1 MPKRPV
7 PEQCGPAPKR
17 QKQHGQNA
25 GDAFLHARKMLPVWK
40 HKKQIQEQ
48 LRKTNAL
55 LIAGATGSGK
65 STQVPQFLFQE
76 EWCQRKT
83 VKLEGRLVGIGGM
96 IAITQPRRVAATTL
110 AHRVAQEAGTP
121 LRQSVKGLVGYSVR
135 FDHYLPRGAKIKF
148 LTEGMLLQEMIRDPH
163 LRQYSAI
170 VVDEIHER
178 SLDVDL
184 LSGFLRQILHGD
196 KRGRGGIPLKVIIMS
211 ATADVEGIQDF
222 FGDRGDGT
230 KLSVEVVNVEGR
242 QHPVEVTYS
251 LQRVPRDQVKEAIT
265 KRVFQINQS
274 EPLPGDILAF
284 MTGQEEI
291 EACQK
296 LIEGCAMTLPKDVP
310 SVRVFPLYGQLSI
323 EAQAEAFGPVKEKM
337 TRKVVLATN
346 IAETSVTVPGVRYV
360 IDCGDAK
367 VKLFEPAMN
376 VESLRAV
383 PISKS
388 SVIQRTGR
396 AGREAPGKC
405 YRLYT
410 REEHGKFMDITLP
423 EIIRIDVI
431 GAILTMKVHG
441 INDIYSFP
449 LMDPPDPLSTE
460 KALLQLHFMRALS
473 DTTGEITDI
482 GRKMA
487 LFPVTAPV
495 SRVLLAAADPENHCL
510 LEAIDI
516 ISCLTGGETVFSQ
529 VRLEEEAEDVEE
541 LRKELFRREGD
552 LLTYLTTMQAY
563 AAENTDRVGWCR
575 ARRINLRTM
584 HQALKIR
591 KQLRHLCKD
600 MCMLDDIPRDPQP
613 FAPATPHRA
622 EVLLKCF
629 LTGFAFKT
637 ALLAPDKSYVTVQGR
652 HHVAIHPSSVLRG
665 EKKEAIMYMEH
676 IVTTKSYVK
685 KVSAIHAQWALD
697 ALENRG
703 GFSLRAEQA

>member
-1 MPKRPV
+1 MTS
-7 PEQCGPAPKR
+7 EEGGNPAQSDHNER
-17 QKQHGQNA
+17 HGRRR
-25 GDAFLHARKMLPVWK
+25 GDPR
-40 HKKQIQEQ
+40 
-48 LRKTNAL
+48 L
-55 LIAGATGSGK
+55 LW
-65 STQVPQFLFQE
+65 E
-76 EWCQRKT
+76 
-83 VKLEGRLVGIGGM
+83 
-96 IAITQPRRVAATTL
+96 PR
-110 AHRVAQEAGTP
+110 
-121 LRQSVKGLVGYSVR
+121 
-135 FDHYLPRGAKIKF
+135 
-148 LTEGMLLQEMIRDPH
+148 
-163 LRQYSAI
+163 
-170 VVDEIHER
+170 
-178 SLDVDL
+178 
-184 LSGFLRQILHGD
+184 
-196 KRGRGGIPLKVIIMS
+196 
-211 ATADVEGIQDF
+211 
-222 FGDRGDGT
+222 DGT

-251 LQRVPRDQVKEAIT
+251 LQHVPRQQVKEAIT
-265 KRVFQINQS
+265 KRVLQINQT

-296 LIEGCAMTLPKDVP
+296 LIEGCVMALPKDVP

-323 EAQAEAFGPVKEKM
+323 EAQAEAFGTVKEKM

-367 VKLFEPAMN
+367 VKLFEPTVN

-473 DTTGEITDI
+473 DTTGEITEI

-487 LFPVTAPV
+487 LFPVTAPF

-516 ISCLTGGETVFSQ
+516 ISCLTGGDTVFSQ
-529 VRLEEEAEDVEE
+529 VRLEEEAEDVDE

-552 LLTYLTTMQAY
+552 LLTYLMTMQAY
-563 AAENTDRVGWCR
+563 AAENTDRVEWCR
-575 ARRINLRTM
+575 APPHKPSHHAPGAEDSKATAAPVQRHVHAGRHPARP
-584 HQALKIR
+584 AAIR
-591 KQLRHLCKD
+591 PRDAGPCRGFAQVLHNRLCFQNRPPGPRQELRHCAGPA
-600 MCMLDDIPRDPQP
+600 PRCHPPVQRLERREKGSYHVHGACRDQQELRQEGERYSRAVGSRCSREEVKGFFWSSLTS
-613 FAPATPHRA
+613 FASFGM
-622 EVLLKCF
+622 VLLA
-629 LTGFAFKT
+629 TY
-637 ALLAPDKSYVTVQGR
+637 SSIR
-652 HHVAIHPSSVLRG
+652 HSSNHPVF
-665 EKKEAIMYMEH
+665 I
-676 IVTTKSYVK
+676 
-685 KVSAIHAQWALD
+685 
-697 ALENRG
+697 
-703 GFSLRAEQA
+703 